1 MLAILHRSAL
11 PVALA
16 FALAVASSHSAFAQ
30 AQSINGSIRGIVT
43 DSTGAA
49 IAGASVTI
57 RNVETGYVRE
67 VKTDEAG
74 LYVAPALPIGTYSVS
89 SSSSGFA
96 PLSQTGI
103 HLTAGTELN
112 VDERL
117 SAGSVATEIKVT
129 DDAPIIEPSR
139 FDLGRTISSEET
151 QNLPLTSRNPYNF
164 ILFQPGVSG
173 HPNPENG
180 IPRTLNTNGL
190 VDRVNY
196 QLDGM
201 VDTESDRYGLRLFA
215 ISDSYVKEIDTMSN
229 SFSPEFGN
237 TAGVIY
243 NSITYS
249 GTNAFHGLAQY
260 IWRPKAASACPILNN
275 CDPNVPGGVVK
286 PSLHVDDFVGN
297 VGGPV
302 LKDKLFFF
310 VAYEHLK
317 RANPTA
323 NTITPATQTALEGL
337 GVSSSDFATAGS
349 VQYAQWVDF
358 RADWSISR
366 KNQFFVRYNYFR
378 NRYPFNTN
386 VGGLYAL
393 SAASDFQDRAHII
406 GAHATELI
414 HELAVARENEFTVEE
429 VDLAIHAHPTL
440 SEAVAQAT
448 LDSLGK
454 VLDA

>member
-129 DDAPIIEPSR
+129 DDAPIIEASR

-151 QNLPLTSRNPYNF
+151 QNLPLTSRNP
-164 ILFQPGVSG
+164 L
-173 HPNPENG
+173 
-180 IPRTLNTNGL
+180 
-190 VDRVNY
+190 
-196 QLDGM
+196 
-201 VDTESDRYGLRLFA
+201 
-215 ISDSYVKEIDTMSN
+215 
-229 SFSPEFGN
+229 
-237 TAGVIY
+237 
-243 NSITYS
+243 
-249 GTNAFHGLAQY
+249 
-260 IWRPKAASACPILNN
+260 
-275 CDPNVPGGVVK
+275 
-286 PSLHVDDFVGN
+286 
-297 VGGPV
+297 
-302 LKDKLFFF
+302 
-310 VAYEHLK
+310 
-317 RANPTA
+317 
-323 NTITPATQTALEGL
+323 
-337 GVSSSDFATAGS
+337 
-349 VQYAQWVDF
+349 
-358 RADWSISR
+358 
-366 KNQFFVRYNYFR
+366 
-378 NRYPFNTN
+378 
-386 VGGLYAL
+386 
-393 SAASDFQDRAHII
+393 
-406 GAHATELI
+406 
-414 HELAVARENEFTVEE
+414 
-429 VDLAIHAHPTL
+429 
-440 SEAVAQAT
+440 
-448 LDSLGK
+448 
-454 VLDA
+454 

>member
-16 FALAVASSHSAFAQ
+16 CALAIACSHRAFAQ
-30 AQSINGSIRGIVT
+30 AQSINGSIRGIVA

-117 SAGSVATEIKVT
+117 SAGSVTTEIKVT
-129 DDAPIIEPSR
+129 DGTPIIEPSR
-139 FDLGRTISSEET
+139 FDLCRTISSEGT

-173 HPNPENG
+173 HPNPEDG

-237 TAGVIY
+237 TAGVI
-243 NSITYS
+243 
-249 GTNAFHGLAQY
+249 
-260 IWRPKAASACPILNN
+260 
-275 CDPNVPGGVVK
+275 
-286 PSLHVDDFVGN
+286 
-297 VGGPV
+297 
-302 LKDKLFFF
+302 
-310 VAYEHLK
+310 
-317 RANPTA
+317 
-323 NTITPATQTALEGL
+323 
-337 GVSSSDFATAGS
+337 
-349 VQYAQWVDF
+349 
-358 RADWSISR
+358 
-366 KNQFFVRYNYFR
+366 
-378 NRYPFNTN
+378 
-386 VGGLYAL
+386 
-393 SAASDFQDRAHII
+393 
-406 GAHATELI
+406 
-414 HELAVARENEFTVEE
+414 
-429 VDLAIHAHPTL
+429 
-440 SEAVAQAT
+440 
-448 LDSLGK
+448 
-454 VLDA
+454 